1 MSQKLLGVDVNRVTT
16 TPTHELGVYFEEARG
31 GDEGSLPGLGYDIL
45 TTRHFSPDAQYKYV
59 RATGVG
65 GVLKGDACIVD
76 TAAVDEPAG
85 VVRTLTTTAGQTI
98 DGWAVED
105 IPQNSYGWIQ
115 TRGRFPFV
123 SSAVA
128 AQRRGVRVAAAGVVA
143 GNVLGTTAAGTAGE
157 VALLA
162 AVTVGSAAGRRA
174 IALDASADD
183 GSTTQLRV
191 EAYILG

>member
-1 MSQKLLGVDVNRVTT
+1 MNKLLGIDLYRVDT
-16 TPTHELGVYFEEARG
+16 TPYAEPGSYVEDVRG
-31 GDEGSLPGLGYDIL
+31 GVGDIPGLGYDV
-45 TTRHFSPDAQYKYV
+45 TRIRYFAPDGQYKYV

-65 GVLKGDACIVD
+65 GVLKGDACLVD
-76 TAAVDEPAG
+76 TAATDEPAG
-85 VVRTLTTTAGQTI
+85 VIRSLTTTAGQTI
-98 DGWAVED
+98 DGWALVD
-105 IPQNSYGWIQ
+105 IPQNSYGYIQ
-115 TRGRFPFV
+115 TRGRVPFAA
-123 SSAVA
+123 SATA
-128 AQRRGVRVAAAGVVA
+128 ALRQGVRVAAAGVAA